1 MNNIINNNINSSI
14 MSFFDMIANH
24 PAQPLVLDAIFV
36 IVGIIIMMSI
46 LDDMIPFAFDVY
58 ENVIEPRLRLMW
70 NNNNNNNNNNSH
82 SNSNSN
88 SHGNGNSNIGSN
100 SNSIVINRNNNHS
113 RRRASEDEPLEEED
127 TSYYY
132 LPPQLLLQTINS
144 GVDTLRRREGRS
156 AQSEGVV
163 ARDQGRPP
171 IYPRRRRHRRSSR
184 RRTSNRTTNTNT
196 DNNTNEDRIEEEE
209 DVSTP
214 TLPVLSEEGLAP
226 PVDTSTVAT
235 SFSDFV
241 SHGGEDEG
249 DKNSNTNTGAKEEI
263 GDVDVNNT
271 TASFSFA
278 WPSDFGPS
286 LSNSGGSSGVGNE
299 DASLTY
305 SEGSDN
311 EELDFDLDILDDS
324 TNPSSTQQPEEPA
337 VIIVSLANEDLD
349 VVERHPEPILPEESN
364 ELFGVPLSPV
374 QVEEVVVVEDLPQE
388 QLLSEVEAED
398 DGTAAAMELFV
409 VAGECNHMEA
419 VAKEEEEVP
428 EEDAQAL
435 VDEGG
440 DEEATNTVML
450 GSIWVKHPKYTGMVR
465 RSSRLMLMS
474 VM

>member
-1 MNNIINNNINSSI
+1 M
-14 MSFFDMIANH
+14 
-24 PAQPLVLDAIFV
+24 
-36 IVGIIIMMSI
+36 
-46 LDDMIPFAFDVY
+46 
-58 ENVIEPRLRLMW
+58 
-70 NNNNNNNNNNSH
+70 
-82 SNSNSN
+82 
-88 SHGNGNSNIGSN
+88 
-100 SNSIVINRNNNHS
+100 
-113 RRRASEDEPLEEED
+113 
-127 TSYYY
+127 
-132 LPPQLLLQTINS
+132 PPQLLLQTINS

-163 ARDQGRPP
+163 ARDHGRPP

-209 DVSTP
+209 ASTP